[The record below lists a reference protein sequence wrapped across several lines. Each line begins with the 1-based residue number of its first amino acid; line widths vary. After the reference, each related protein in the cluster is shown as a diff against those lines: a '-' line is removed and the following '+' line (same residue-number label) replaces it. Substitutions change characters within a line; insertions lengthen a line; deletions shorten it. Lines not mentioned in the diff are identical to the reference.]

1 MRNNS
6 FKSSRAQEYDF
17 AVALPAVLW
26 QILFLYVPLCFIIY
40 ISFIKAIDFFIF
52 KNITLAN
59 YKALFNPIYFS
70 IIIRSIFLAFFN
82 ALFCLFLGYPVAYFL
97 ALRAKRFKNM
107 LLFLL
112 ILPFWTNFLVQ
123 AYAWFFI
130 LDYHGFLNK
139 VLLKIG
145 IISTP
150 LHILNTPWAI
160 YIVMLFCYLP
170 FMVLPIYSSMTKIN
184 KYILEASS
192 DLGATNW
199 QTLGYVTL
207 PLSLSGIRTGFFL
220 VLIPSF
226 GEFVIPA
233 LLGGG
238 KIMYVGS
245 MISYFFLETKNV
257 FLGSAFTVLSGAC
270 LIAIA
275 LLIYLVF
282 RKLSKPSGFT
292 GATGPSIKT
301 NNSAKLSQGN
311 K

>member
-1 MRNNS
+1 MKDNN
-6 FKSSRAQEYDF
+6 FKSAWTKEHAF
-17 AVALPAVLW
+17 AIALPAVLW
-26 QILFLYVPLCFIIY
+26 QMLFLYVPIIFIIY
-40 ISFIKAIDFFIF
+40 ISFVKSLDYAVI
-52 KNITLAN
+52 KNITLDN
-59 YKALFNPIYFS
+59 YKSLLNISYFN
-70 IIIRSIFLAFFN
+70 IILRSVFLAFFN
-82 ALFCLFLGYPVAYFL
+82 AVFCLIISYPIAYFL
-97 ALRAKRFKNM
+97 ALKVKKLKNV

-112 ILPFWTNFLVQ
+112 VLPFWTNFLVQ

-139 VLLKIG
+139 FFLKIG

-150 LHILNTPWAI
+150 LHILNTPLAI

-170 FMVLPIYSSMTKIN
+170 FMVLPIYSSMSKID
-184 KYILEASS
+184 KFLLEASY
-192 DLGATNW
+192 DLGATHW

-238 KIMYVGS
+238 KVMYVGS

-257 FLGSAFTVLSGAC
+257 FLGSAFTCLSGFV
-270 LIAIA
+270 LVLTA
-275 LLIYLVF
+275 LVIYLFF
-282 RKLSKPSGFT
+282 RKF
-292 GATGPSIKT
+292 
-301 NNSAKLSQGN
+301 N

>member
-1 MRNNS
+1 MKNKS
-6 FKSSRAQEYDF
+6 FKSKRAQEHDF

-40 ISFIKAIDFFIF
+40 ISFVKAINIF
-52 KNITLAN
+52 VLKNITFAH
-59 YKALFNPIYFS
+59 YKALLNPIYLS
-70 IIIRSIFLAFFN
+70 IIIRSVFLAFFN
-82 ALFCLFLGYPVAYFL
+82 ALFCLILAYPVAYFL
-97 ALRAKRFKNM
+97 ALRAKRFKNV

-112 ILPFWTNFLVQ
+112 VLPFWTNFLVQ

-170 FMVLPIYSSMTKIN
+170 FMVLPIYSSMTKIDTF
-184 KYILEASS
+184 ILEASS
-192 DLGATNW
+192 DLGATSW
-199 QTLGYVTL
+199 QTLGYVAL

-238 KIMYVGS
+238 KVMYVGS

-270 LIAIA
+270 LIIVAV
-275 LLIYLVF
+275 LIYLLF
-282 RKLSKPSGFT
+282 KKLSKPSRFQNQVTQG
-292 GATGPSIKT
+292 
-301 NNSAKLSQGN
+301 NNSAQGAQDS

>member
-1 MRNNS
+1 MRNKN
-6 FKSSRAQEYDF
+6 FKSIGSQEHAF
-17 AVALPAVLW
+17 AVSVPAVLW
-26 QILFLYVPLCFIIY
+26 QVLFLYVPLCFIIY
-40 ISFIKAIDFFIF
+40 ISFVRSIDFAFF
-52 KNITLAN
+52 KNITLSH
-59 YKALFNPIYFS
+59 YKILFTLTYFS
-70 IIIRSIFLAFFN
+70 IIIRSILLAVFN
-82 ALFCLFLGYPVAYFL
+82 SVFCLLLAYPVAYFL
-97 ALRAKRFKNM
+97 ALRVKKLKN
-107 LLFLL
+107 LFLFLL
-112 ILPFWTNFLVQ
+112 VLPFWTNFLVQ

-139 VLLKIG
+139 LFLKIG

-150 LHILNTPWAI
+150 LHILNTPWAV

-170 FMVLPIYSSMTKIN
+170 FMVLPIYSSMTKID
-184 KYILEASS
+184 KFILEASS
-192 DLGATNW
+192 DLGATSW

-238 KIMYVGS
+238 KVMYVGS

-257 FLGSAFTVLSGAC
+257 FLGSAFTVLSGVC
-270 LIAIA
+270 LIIIA
-275 LLIYLVF
+275 LLIYLLF
-282 RKLSKPSGFT
+282 KKL
-292 GATGPSIKT
+292 
-301 NNSAKLSQGN
+301 N